1 MIGVVNSTRV
11 CRPSRPPPDM
21 MSQSYADYPE
31 DESVSELPVV
41 DWRVPVYMNGEL
53 TDWVVSR
60 PTSYPYNFDH
70 VTAGRE
76 DLLNKLFEQHMFIN
90 ESKRTIQEHTRK

>member
-70 VTAGRE
+70 VTAGRVSM
-76 DLLNKLFEQHMFIN
+76 LQFFFLV
-90 ESKRTIQEHTRK
+90 